1 MLHKQYHQRLK
12 KNFDNY
18 RKEKTSMDFSTYDE
32 FKSESVL
39 DISDKA
45 SSNSYFFM
53 WNKFAVLK
61 CCIHTSWYR
70 LVLKCWLTLIDKQCK
85 ILLNFFNSFGLVN

>member
-1 MLHKQYHQRLK
+1 
-12 KNFDNY
+12 
-18 RKEKTSMDFSTYDE
+18 MDFSTYDE

-53 WNKFAVLK
+53 
-61 CCIHTSWYR
+61 
-70 LVLKCWLTLIDKQCK
+70 
-85 ILLNFFNSFGLVN
+85 